1 MFSLKGKRALVTG
14 AASGIG
20 EGIAHGYAAQ
30 GAAVALVDVDAANA
44 ERVAQQINGRGGR
57 SLAIVGDVSQEAQ
70 VERLI
75 AESLE
80 FLGDI
85 DILVNSAGVASRS
98 PAEQMPL
105 DIWDKVL
112 RVNLTGPFLMCRQVG
127 RQMIS
132 QGLRGRIINISSV
145 AGLVGLTTGI
155 VNYSASKGGLVALT
169 RCLAAEWAPHGIL
182 VNTIAP
188 SHIETPLDREMLEKK
203 PEIRDYFIRSIPLG
217 RIGQVEDVVGPA
229 IFLAS
234 DAASFVTGHVLI
246 VDGGHT
252 AV

>member
-1 MFSLKGKRALVTG
+1 MS
-14 AASGIG
+14 
-20 EGIAHGYAAQ
+20 
-30 GAAVALVDVDAANA
+30 
-44 ERVAQQINGRGGR
+44 ERFKYEKWLIFF
-57 SLAIVGDVSQEAQ
+57 AILGDV
-70 VERLI
+70 
-75 AESLE
+75 
-80 FLGDI
+80 
-85 DILVNSAGVASRS
+85 
-98 PAEQMPL
+98 
-105 DIWDKVL
+105 
-112 RVNLTGPFLMCRQVG
+112 
-127 RQMIS
+127 
-132 QGLRGRIINISSV
+132 
-145 AGLVGLTTGI
+145 
-155 VNYSASKGGLVALT
+155 
-169 RCLAAEWAPHGIL
+169 IL